1 MASKPSF
8 RFIGFL
14 LPTLEG
20 LYRLLAPRG
29 VDTRFAHCRSGSPL
43 ADRSVFER
51 AMRRYP
57 DDQTARYFYRHRS
70 YVVVI
75 GLEDVGERT
84 EAVSLE
90 IRGHM
95 PGVQGRFTAF
105 KTEPLRLPWAAMID
119 DARRQHLAILDA
131 LRRVE
136 PEASNQTVAAIQ
148 AAVLRRLPAALAGV
162 TAPKPGVPGHN
173 VSLEAVADVYE
184 AAWKRNEPP
193 RQAVARNFLITPSKA
208 GHLIEKARASGY
220 LAPAPGPGKPGIG
233 KTRKR
238 RKGDLRGTHPEAE

>member
-1 MASKPSF
+1 MAGSPSF

-20 LYRLLAPRG
+20 LYKLLARRG
-29 VDTRFAHCRSGSPL
+29 ADTRFAHCWSGPLL
-43 ADRSVFER
+43 ADRSAFKR
-51 AMRRYP
+51 AMHRYP
-57 DDQTARYFYRHRS
+57 DDQIARYFYRYRS

-84 EAVSLE
+84 EATSLE

-95 PGVQGRFTAF
+95 SGVRGRFTAF
-105 KTEPLRLPWAAMID
+105 KTESLRLPWAAMID
-119 DARRQHLAILDA
+119 DARRQHLSILDA

-162 TAPKPGVPGHN
+162 TAPKPGVPEHN

-193 RQAVARNFLITPSKA
+193 RQAVARNFLMTPSKA
-208 GHLIEKARASGY
+208 GHLIERARAGGY
-220 LAPAPGPGKPGIG
+220 LPPAPGPGKAGLG

-238 RKGDLRGTHPEAE
+238 RKGA